1 MRKVAGAVL
10 VLVTLSCVGDP
21 TGTGGAVTL
30 QRVVAPGDTLIV
42 GAPGR
47 LLGQPVAFRVLDG
60 YGKPL
65 PAARVHWTITSGNG
79 RLVRTDTIS
88 SSDGTLKAQWM
99 LGTKASDVQHPA

>member
-30 QRVVAPGDTLIV
+30 QRIAAPGDTLIV

-47 LLGQPVAFRVLDG
+47 LLGQPVAFRVLDR
-60 YGKPL
+60 YSKPL
-65 PAARVHWTITSGNG
+65 PAARAPRSITSGNR
-79 RLVRTDTIS
+79 RLRLPHTIS
-88 SSDGTLKAQWM
+88 GPDCTPKAQSR
-99 LGTKASDVQHPA
+99 LRT